1 MSDFLNY
8 VKNRDIKLYY
18 EFVSQDE
25 FGEENKDNKK
35 ELVVL
40 VGPPAVG
47 KSTYIARK
55 FDPNDVSV
63 VSRDDIVDEVAKGMG
78 LTYDDMFVLPPSDAV
93 PNTSV
98 GGMEKY
104 GMVKKAPLWMNWTKV
119 VFQKIYDANE
129 TINSQLQNK
138 FQEAVDSGKNVVV
151 DMTNMTA
158 KIRQNALRY
167 AKDKDFFRRAVVF
180 TFAESDLP
188 EIFNRMRKRSAEIAA
203 AGGSKTIGEDVI
215 HRMIK
220 SFEQV
225 SPSEGFDKVETVSFN
240 S

>member
-63 VSRDDIVDEVAKGMG
+63 VSRDDIVDEVAKGMN
-78 LTYDDMFVLPPSDAV
+78 LTYDDMFVDRKSTRL
-93 PNTSV
+93 
-98 GGMEKY
+98 
-104 GMVKKAPLWMNWTKV
+104 
-119 VFQKIYDANE
+119 
-129 TINSQLQNK
+129 NS
-138 FQEAVDSGKNVVV
+138 S
-151 DMTNMTA
+151 
-158 KIRQNALRY
+158 
-167 AKDKDFFRRAVVF
+167 
-180 TFAESDLP
+180 
-188 EIFNRMRKRSAEIAA
+188 
-203 AGGSKTIGEDVI
+203 
-215 HRMIK
+215 H
-220 SFEQV
+220 
-225 SPSEGFDKVETVSFN
+225 
-240 S
+240 